1 VFRRRRFFG
10 SPLRGEEEPQDIG
23 WFTPEGSEMTSKDWD
38 SGFGKSMAVYLNGEG
53 IHEPDVRGQRIVDDS
68 FLMLFNAHH
77 EPIEFSLLGAD
88 YAEKWEVVL
97 DTADHL
103 EERADELSSD
113 GTITVADRGTIVLR
127 KVS

>member
-1 VFRRRRFFG
+1 MKHLLTTADL
-10 SPLRGEEEPQDIG
+10 S
-23 WFTPEGSEMTSKDWD
+23 
-38 SGFGKSMAVYLNGEG
+38 Y
-53 IHEPDVRGQRIVDDS
+53 PDALS
-68 FLMLFNAHH
+68 
-77 EPIEFSLLGAD
+77 
-88 YAEKWEVVL
+88 VL